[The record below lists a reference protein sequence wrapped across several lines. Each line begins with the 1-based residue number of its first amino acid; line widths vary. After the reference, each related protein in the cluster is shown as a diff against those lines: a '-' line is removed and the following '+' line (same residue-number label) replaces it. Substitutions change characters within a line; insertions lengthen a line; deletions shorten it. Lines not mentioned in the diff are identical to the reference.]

1 MKIVFALNGEKKEID
16 VRHVLIED
24 SSENRYRISLDVEH
38 GIEILAEDGKAYIEP
53 HTSNEIVVF
62 TQT

>member
-38 GIEILAEDGKAYIEP
+38 GIEILAEDGRSYVEP
-53 HTSNEIVVF
+53 RTSNEIVVF
-62 TQT
+62 TKP

>member
-1 MKIVFALNGEKKEID
+1 MKIVFAIDGERKEIE
-16 VRHVLIED
+16 VRNVMVED
-24 SSENRYRISLDVEH
+24 ASDNRYRISLDVEH

-62 TQT
+62 THT

>member
-1 MKIVFALNGEKKEID
+1 MKIVFAMDGEKKEID

-38 GIEILAEDGKAYIEP
+38 GIEILAEDGRSYIEP
-53 HTSNEIVVF
+53 HTSNEIVIF
-62 TQT
+62 TKP